1 MSKTRDTADAQHAS
15 WATKVSVRRAPE
27 PPSEYDDL
35 YDFLESWMS
44 EAHREWVQDHESW
57 LIQEFDSP
65 DDLKDAVKA
74 ARWMCE
80 RVEGG
85 PYTFRVK
92 RDTPDNILMYRVT
105 NKTVRTRKSA
115 TEAADGDGGND
126 NSDVDEVLAPGND
139 SEVN

>member
-1 MSKTRDTADAQHAS
+1 MSKAQDTADAMRAS
-15 WATKVSVRRAPE
+15 WAAKVSVQRAPE

-35 YDFLESWMS
+35 YDFLESWIS
-44 EAHREWVQDHESW
+44 EAHREWVQDNESW

-65 DDLKDAVKA
+65 GDLKDAVRA

-80 RVEGG
+80 RIEGG

-105 NKTVRTRKSA
+105 KKTVRTRKS
-115 TEAADGDGGND
+115 TTKTTGGNG
-126 NSDVDEVLAPGND
+126 DVDGVSVTEIPVPDND
-139 SEVN
+139 NEAE